1 MNRKRLRDWG
11 IVIGEMPTG
20 SLNRIS
26 DVPGVTV
33 GHATVADTG
42 HNTGVTV
49 ILPAPGNLY
58 ADRLVASAHVIN
70 GYGKTVGSIQLDE
83 LGTLETPI
91 ALTGTLNVGKVS
103 DALIAYTMAVCAR
116 DGVPCRS
123 VNPVV
128 GETNDAVLNRLCDR
142 PIGTAELEAAI
153 AAARTD
159 FDEGDVGAG
168 KGTMCMGLKGG
179 IGSASRLMTVDGQ
192 RFTLGVL
199 VQTNFG
205 RLDDLLIAGYPAGAA
220 IRRIVSAPPAPED
233 KGSCMIV
240 IGTDLPVSNRQL
252 SRILKRAVVG
262 LARTG
267 SFVGHG
273 SGDVVLGFS
282 TANRLHRDDG
292 SLRRVTVLREET
304 LDTAFRA
311 AAESVEEAILNS
323 LCTADRVTATGLG
336 DAGNDTVSLAGLSE
350 FLPALLP
357 QLCGRS

>member
-11 IVIGEMPTG
+11 ISVGEMPTG
-20 SLNRIS
+20 SLNKIT
-26 DVPGVTV
+26 DVPGVLV
-33 GHATVADTG
+33 GHTTTADDG

-58 ADRLVASAHVIN
+58 ADKLTAAFHVIN
-70 GYGKTVGSIQLDE
+70 GYGKTAGSIQIDE

-103 DALIAYTMAVCAR
+103 EALVAHTLRECAR
-116 DGVPCRS
+116 DGIECRS

-128 GETNDAVLNRLCDR
+128 GETNDAVLNRLADR

-153 AAARTD
+153 ASACAD

-168 KGTMCMGLKGG
+168 RGTMCMGLKGG
-179 IGSASRLMTVDGQ
+179 IGSASRLLDIDGR
-192 RFTLGVL
+192 RFTVGAL

-205 RLDDLLIAGYPAGAA
+205 RLDDLMIAGYPAGAE
-220 IRRIVSAPPAPED
+220 IRRIVSAPRAPED
-233 KGSCMIV
+233 KGSCMII
-240 IGTDLPVSNRQL
+240 IGTDLPVSCRQL
-252 SRILKRAVVG
+252 SRILRRAVVG

-273 SGDVVLGFS
+273 SGDVVIGFT
-282 TANRLHRDDG
+282 TANRLNRDDG
-292 SLRRVTVLREET
+292 ALRQVTLLREEM
-304 LDTAFRA
+304 LDAAFRA
-311 AAESVEEAILNS
+311 AAESVEEAVLNS
-323 LCTADRVTATGLG
+323 LCTADRVSASGMG
-336 DAGNDTVSLAGLSE
+336 ASGNETVTLSALSE

-357 QLCGRS
+357 SLQKR